1 MSILKIN
8 NINKTFISKHKTVQ
22 TLKDISLEIET
33 GEFVCIVGSSGCG
46 KTTLLN
52 IIAGLEKATS
62 GNIVLNGKEISSP
75 GIDRTVLFQEHA
87 LFPWLRVID
96 NIEFGMKM
104 LGISKKDRRERA
116 LKYLDM
122 VKLKGFESSFIYE
135 LSGGMRQRVALA
147 RALAVDSDILLMDE
161 PFSALDNQTKNILLE
176 ELHSIW
182 LTTKKTIIFVTHNVD
197 EAVYLADKVV
207 VMESS
212 PGRIKNIIDINI
224 NEPRKRSSLEY
235 IAVVEEI
242 IREMSEET
250 EKKAGEKDYE
260 HGKDI
265 KKNSFLS
272 NIVSYLGTNI

>member
-22 TLKDISLEIET
+22 TLKNINLEIEA
-33 GEFVCIVGSSGCG
+33 GEFICIVGSSGCG

-52 IIAGLEKATS
+52 IVAGLEKATS
-62 GNIVLNGKEISSP
+62 GNIFLNGREISSP

-96 NIEFGMKM
+96 NVEFGMKM
-104 LGISKKDRRERA
+104 LRISKKDRREKA

-122 VKLKGFESSFIYE
+122 VKLRGFENSFIHE

-176 ELHSIW
+176 ELHNIC

-212 PGRIKNIIDINI
+212 PGRVKNVIYINI

-235 IAVVEEI
+235 IAIVDEI
-242 IREMSEET
+242 ISEMSKET
-250 EKKAGEKDYE
+250 ENKAGEKDYE
-260 HGKDI
+260 HEKD
-265 KKNSFLS
+265 N
-272 NIVSYLGTNI
+272 

>member
-8 NINKTFISKHKTVQ
+8 NINKTFISQNKTVQ
-22 TLKDISLEIET
+22 TLKDINIEIEA

-46 KTTLLN
+46 KTTILN

-62 GNIVLNGKEISSP
+62 GSIFLNDKEIFSP

-96 NIEFGMKM
+96 NVEFGMKM
-104 LGISKKDRRERA
+104 LGISKKDRREKA

-122 VKLKGFESSFIYE
+122 VKLRGFENSFIHE

-161 PFSALDNQTKNILLE
+161 PFSALDNQTKNILLD
-176 ELHSIW
+176 ELHNIW
-182 LTTKKTIIFVTHNVD
+182 LKTKKTIIFVTHNVD

-207 VMESS
+207 VMNSS
-212 PGRIKNIIDINI
+212 PGMIKKVINNNIE
-224 NEPRKRSSLEY
+224 EPRNKISPEY
-235 IAVVEEI
+235 IAVVDEI
-242 IREMSEET
+242 INEMSEET
-250 EKKAGEKDYE
+250 KKAEEEDCEY
-260 HGKDI
+260 GKNI

-272 NIVSYLGTNI
+272 NIATYLGSNI

>member
-22 TLKDISLEIET
+22 TLNNINLEIDA

-62 GNIVLNGKEISSP
+62 GKIVLNGKEISSP

-104 LGISKKDRRERA
+104 LGISKKDRREKA
-116 LKYLDM
+116 SKYLDM
-122 VKLKGFESSFIYE
+122 VKLRGFEDSFIHE

-176 ELHSIW
+176 ELHNIW

-212 PGRIKNIIDINI
+212 PGSIKNIIDINI
-224 NEPRKRSSLEY
+224 SEPRKRSSLEY
-235 IAVVEEI
+235 IAVVDEI
-242 IREMSEET
+242 ISEMSEET

-260 HGKDI
+260 HDKDS

-272 NIVSYLGTNI
+272 NIVSYLGINI

>member
-8 NINKTFISKHKTVQ
+8 DINKTFSTKHKTVQ
-22 TLKDISLEIET
+22 TLKSINLEIEA
-33 GEFVCIVGSSGCG
+33 GEFICIVGSSGCG

-62 GNIVLNGKEISSP
+62 GSIFLNEKEIFSS

-96 NIEFGMKM
+96 NVEFGMKM
-104 LGISKKDRRERA
+104 LGISKKDRREKA

-122 VKLKGFESSFIYE
+122 VKLRGFENSFIHE

-161 PFSALDNQTKNILLE
+161 PFSALDNQTKNILLN
-176 ELHSIW
+176 ELHNIW
-182 LTTKKTIIFVTHNVD
+182 IKTRKTIIFVTHNVD

-207 VMESS
+207 VMNSS
-212 PGRIKNIIDINI
+212 PGKIKKVIDINI
-224 NEPRKRSSLEY
+224 EEPRNKICPEY
-235 IAVVEEI
+235 IAIAHEI
-242 IREMSEET
+242 IDEMNEET
-250 EKKAGEKDYE
+250 KKAGEEDCKYV
-260 HGKDI
+260 KNI
-265 KKNSFLS
+265 KKNSILS
-272 NIVSYLGTNI
+272 YIANYLGSNL